1 MKKNLI
7 IACSGDDSLHL
18 KWFNENKNYDLCV
31 IYFGDSDDKFDLY
44 RKNSDF
50 CYRDKGEKYH
60 LTKRLIDSNKI
71 DLSVYE
77 YVWLPDIDIEISY
90 ESINKLFDIA
100 KHFNISIC
108 QPAMDGHVSHQITF
122 PHRGLTLR
130 YTSFVEVLAPMF
142 KLETMN
148 FLKHTFDCNITAHAL
163 DFVWPKLLG
172 YPENKIAIID
182 EVVMTHTRPVG
193 GNYERYEVHPHL
205 DFVNTMKK
213 FDLDP
218 NNVNFT
224 VYSEIKKI

>member
-1 MKKNLI
+1 
-7 IACSGDDSLHL
+7 
-18 KWFNENKNYDLCV
+18 
-31 IYFGDSDDKFDLY
+31 
-44 RKNSDF
+44 
-50 CYRDKGEKYH
+50 
-60 LTKRLIDSNKI
+60 
-71 DLSVYE
+71 
-77 YVWLPDIDIEISY
+77 
-90 ESINKLFDIA
+90 
-100 KHFNISIC
+100 
-108 QPAMDGHVSHQITF
+108 MDGHVSHQITF
-122 PHRGLTLR
+122 PRRDLILR

-142 KLETMN
+142 KLETMI

-218 NNVNFT
+218 NNANFT